1 MTFSRGKNRW
11 WSRLQVLGAV
21 IAAIL
26 IISTGIG
33 WAAEPI
39 RIGFVSIFSGRVAA
53 LGETGFKGAQMAAD
67 EINSRGGVIGRKI
80 ELLKRDSAGK
90 IEEAVRIA
98 RDFVV
103 KDKVDFLMDHS
114 SSRESFAVK
123 EVSRDLKVLTVV
135 TASETTTATADP
147 KIWTKYSF
155 RSARCGI
162 HDAVSAGLYMAEISK
177 KLGLKKWGSVSPDY
191 EYGRDSTETAFWALK
206 QFNPEVQIISQTW
219 PKMFAPDYTT
229 NITALLKDKPDAIY
243 SALWGGD
250 LVSFIEQAKMYGLF
264 QQSKF
269 FAINLGDF
277 TVLQAVKGLPEGLYS
292 GSRCHMAAPDTE
304 TNKKFFEDYKKQ
316 YNELPTNWS
325 QECYTGMKLLLEAIK
340 KAGTTDTESVIKAM
354 EGLTMKVPWGVPE
367 AGTVTMRARDHT
379 VVYYATGW
387 GHTISQFPFV
397 MEMKLA
403 PWETILKYEEI
414 WLKEK
419 DWLK

>member
-1 MTFSRGKNRW
+1 VRSFGADRRWRFGPCALAALVMAIMT
-11 WSRLQVLGAV
+11 L
-21 IAAIL
+21 
-26 IISTGIG
+26 STGIG
-33 WAAEPI
+33 WGADPI
-39 RIGFVSIFSGRVAA
+39 KVGFVSIFSGRVAA
-53 LGETGFKGAQMAAD
+53 LGETGFKGAQMAAN
-67 EINSRGGVIGRKI
+67 EVNAQGGVLGRKI

-98 RDFVV
+98 RDYVV
-103 KDKVDFLMDHS
+103 KEKVNFLMDHS

-123 EVSRDLKVLTVV
+123 EVSRDLKILTVV
-135 TASETTTATADP
+135 TASETTATTADP

-155 RSARCGI
+155 RASRCGI
-162 HDAVSAGLYMAEISK
+162 HDAVGAGLYMAELSK
-177 KLGLKKWGSVSPDY
+177 KLGIKKWGSVSPDY

-206 QFNPEVQIISQTW
+206 QFNPDVKVVSQTW

-277 TVLQAVKGLPEGLYS
+277 TVLEAVKGLPEGLYS
-292 GSRCHMAAPDTE
+292 GSRCHLAAPATE
-304 TNKKFFEDYKKQ
+304 ANKKFFEDYKRQ
-316 YNELPTNWS
+316 YKELPTNWS
-325 QECYTGMKLLLEAIK
+325 QECYTGMRLLLEGIK
-340 KAGTTDTESVIKAM
+340 KAGTVDTEAVIKAM
-354 EGLTMKVPWGVPE
+354 EGLTMKLPWGVPP

-379 VVYYATGW
+379 VIDYATGW
-387 GHTISQFPFV
+387 GHTVSKFPFV
-397 MEMKLA
+397 VDMKLA

-419 DWLK
+419 GWFK